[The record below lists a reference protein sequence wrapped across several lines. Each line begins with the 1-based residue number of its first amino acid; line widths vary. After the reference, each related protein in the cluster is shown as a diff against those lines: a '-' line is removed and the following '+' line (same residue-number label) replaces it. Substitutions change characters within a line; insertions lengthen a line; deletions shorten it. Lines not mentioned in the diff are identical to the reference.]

1 MAHLIDKIKDI
12 IFKVKDYDRL
22 ENDYC
27 TSLCYFTNNR
37 MSKPNYV
44 LKEVETVITDAIGEY
59 MEEGYQQA
67 EKDFMEKS
75 CKYLSAELYTRFNG
89 NECFVASHKNIEIEK
104 FIEDFK
110 NYMKKE

>member
-27 TSLCYFTNNR
+27 TCLCYFTNNR

-59 MEEGYQQA
+59 MEEGYHQA
-67 EKDFMEKS
+67 EQDFMEKS
-75 CKYLSAELYTRFNG
+75 CKYLEPIIFSMNLGDRPDTN
-89 NECFVASHKNIEIEK
+89 K

-110 NYMKKE
+110 KHMKGE

>member
-1 MAHLIDKIKDI
+1 MIHLIDKIKDI

-27 TSLCYFTNNR
+27 TCLCYFTNNR

-44 LKEVETVITDAIGEY
+44 LKEVETVITDTIGEY

-67 EKDFMEKS
+67 VEDFMEKA
-75 CKYLSAELYTRFNG
+75 CKYLEPIIFSMNLGDRPDTD
-89 NECFVASHKNIEIEK
+89 K

-110 NYMKKE
+110 NYMKGE